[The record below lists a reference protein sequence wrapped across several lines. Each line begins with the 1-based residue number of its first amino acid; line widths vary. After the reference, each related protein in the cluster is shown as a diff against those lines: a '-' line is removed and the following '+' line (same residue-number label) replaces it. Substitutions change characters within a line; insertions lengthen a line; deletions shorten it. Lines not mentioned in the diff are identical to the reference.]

1 MYAKI
6 ALGNVRKSFRD
17 FSVFFLTLAFGVCVF
32 YAFGSI
38 TDQAA
43 VIQMAEDQRRM
54 VQGLSDILAGL
65 SVFVA
70 VILGFLVVYANR
82 FLIRR
87 RKREFG
93 VYLTL
98 GMDIRH
104 VSLIIVIE
112 TLAVGVVA
120 LVAGLALGVALSQVM
135 MYVTAGLFEATIKG
149 FVFAFSPSACVN
161 TVACF
166 AGIFLVTLVFNV
178 STVSRYKLIDL
189 INADK
194 VSEKVRLRSLPL
206 SVALFLVSLVLIGVA
221 YATLLEHG
229 MMEEGPYFALATGL
243 VTVGTLLFFF
253 SISGFLLRALQTS
266 PRAYLKGLN
275 MFVMRQLNSRI
286 NTAWLSIS
294 LVCAMLFIAICGVC
308 TGFSVATG
316 MNEALVVGTRYD
328 MSLVSYP
335 MGMASAL
342 VSADPEE
349 GPAAADGYDAIA
361 RLRSDIPDFD
371 ELFRDAVQVNQYT
384 YDADGNL
391 LVDTTVEELF
401 ANTDFTGNA
410 TMDQML
416 QGSSA
421 TNLVIVPVSQYNALC
436 AMVGEPG
443 LDLGENGCAFW
454 NDMSALNDFWE
465 AAAEQNPEVVVQGRT
480 LTFVED
486 AVVSIPFS
494 DSGASGTVSGAI
506 IVPDELVPEGL
517 GPSMTVVNL
526 MYNGTREE
534 MNERA
539 CEAID
544 TTYAGVMGNETI
556 NGWPVW
562 NPINAQGLLDQSSG
576 TTVVVTYLAI
586 YIGVILLVCCA
597 TVLALQQLSEAADN
611 VGRYRVLAELG
622 TERRMI
628 SRALLAQI
636 GVYFLFP
643 LVVAVA
649 HAAVALSVVNDI
661 VALLTGYQIGT
672 ALVGTVIFVVAL
684 YGGYF
689 LVTYLTSRSMI
700 VRSGGGIV
708 PSSRR

>member
-43 VIQMAEDQRRM
+43 VIQMGEDQRRM
-54 VQGLSDILAGL
+54 VQALTDILSGL
-65 SVFVA
+65 SVFV
-70 VILGFLVVYANR
+70 VFILGFLVVYANR

-93 VYLTL
+93 IYLTL

-104 VSLIIVIE
+104 VSWIVVIE

-120 LVAGLALGVALSQVM
+120 LAVGLLLGIGLSQVM

-149 FVFAFSPSACVN
+149 FVFAFSPGAALS

-178 STVSRYKLIDL
+178 TTVSRYKLIDL

-206 SVALFLVSLVLIGVA
+206 SVVLFLASLVLIGVA
-221 YATLLEHG
+221 YKTLLEHG
-229 MMEEGPYFALATGL
+229 MMEEGPYFAIATGL

-253 SISGFLLRALQTS
+253 SISGFALRALQAS

-294 LVCAMLFIAICGVC
+294 MVCAMLFLAICGVC

-316 MNEALVVGTRYD
+316 MNESLKVGTRYD

-335 MGMASAL
+335 TGMLGERDAQ
-342 VSADPEE
+342 

-361 RLRSDIPDFD
+361 RLRADIPEFD
-371 ELFRDAVQVNQYT
+371 ELFRDAVQVNT
-384 YDADGNL
+384 YDLDANGEP
-391 LVDTTVEELF
+391 LVDVTVEDL
-401 ANTDFTGNA
+401 AAGTDYASNA

-416 QGSSA
+416 RGSSD

-436 AMVGEPG
+436 AMIGEPG
-443 LDLGENGCAFW
+443 LDLGEDGCAFW
-454 NDMSALNDFWE
+454 NDMSSLNEFWG
-465 AAAEQNPEVVVQGRT
+465 AVAEQNPELVVQGRT
-480 LTFVED
+480 LSFVD
-486 AVVSIPFS
+486 SAVVSTPFS
-494 DSGASGTVSGAI
+494 DSGASGTISGAI
-506 IVPDELVPEGL
+506 IVPDDVIPEGL
-517 GPSMTVVNL
+517 GPSTTVVNL
-526 MYNGTREE
+526 MYDGDRAE
-534 MNERA
+534 MNEA
-539 CEAID
+539 ATSAID
-544 TTYAGVMGNETI
+544 EAYGDIMGQGETI
-556 NGWPVW
+556 EAWPVW

-586 YIGVILLVCCA
+586 YIGVVLLMCCA

-622 TERRMI
+622 AERRMI

-649 HAAVALSVVNDI
+649 HAAVALSVVNDS

-700 VRSGGGIV
+700 
-708 PSSRR
+708 SRA

>member
-43 VIQMAEDQRRM
+43 VIDMAEDQRRM
-54 VQGLSDILAGL
+54 VQALSDILTGL
-65 SVFVA
+65 SVFVV

-93 VYLTL
+93 IYLTL

-104 VSLIIVIE
+104 VSWIVVIE
-112 TLAVGVVA
+112 TLVVGVVA
-120 LVAGLALGVALSQVM
+120 LAVGLLLGIGLSQVM

-149 FVFAFSPSACVN
+149 FVFAFSPSACLS
-161 TVACF
+161 TMACF

-178 STVSRYKLIDL
+178 TTVSRYKLIDL

-206 SVALFLVSLVLIGVA
+206 SVVLFLVSLALIGVA
-221 YATLLEHG
+221 YKVLLEHG
-229 MMEEGPYFALATGL
+229 MMEEGPYFAIATGL

-253 SISGFLLRALQTS
+253 SISGFALRALQAS
-266 PRAYLKGLN
+266 PRAYLSGLN

-286 NTAWLSIS
+286 NTAWLSVS
-294 LVCAMLFIAICGVC
+294 LVCAMLFLAICGVC

-316 MNEALVVGTRYD
+316 MNESLKVGTRYD

-335 MGMASAL
+335 TGMLGERDAQ
-342 VSADPEE
+342 

-361 RLRSDIPDFD
+361 RLRADIPEFD
-371 ELFRDAVQVNQYT
+371 ELFRDAVQVNT
-384 YDADGNL
+384 YDLDANGEP
-391 LVDTTVEELF
+391 LVDVTVEDL
-401 ANTDFTGNA
+401 AAGTDYASNA

-421 TNLVIVPVSQYNALC
+421 TNLVLVPVSQYNALC
-436 AMVGEPG
+436 AMIGEPG
-443 LDLGENGCAFW
+443 LDLGEDGCAFW
-454 NDMSALNDFWE
+454 NDMSSLNEFWG
-465 AAAEQNPEVVVQGRT
+465 AVAEQNPEIVVQGRT
-480 LTFVED
+480 LSFAGN
-486 AVVSIPFS
+486 AVVSTPFS
-494 DSGASGTVSGAI
+494 DSGASGTISGAI
-506 IVPDELVPEGL
+506 IVPDDVIPEGL
-517 GPSMTVVNL
+517 GPNTTVVNL
-526 MYNGTREE
+526 MYDGDRAE
-534 MNERA
+534 MNEA
-539 CEAID
+539 ATSAVDEAYGDI
-544 TTYAGVMGNETI
+544 MGQGETI
-556 NGWPVW
+556 EAWPVW

-586 YIGVILLVCCA
+586 YIGVILLVSCA

-622 TERRMI
+622 AERRMI
-628 SRALLAQI
+628 NRALLAQI

-661 VALLTGYQIGT
+661 VALLTGFQIGT
-672 ALVGTVIFVVAL
+672 ALVGTVAFVVAL

-689 LVTYLTSRSMI
+689 LVTYLTSRSLI
-700 VRSGGGIV
+700 VR
-708 PSSRR
+708 

>member
-54 VQGLSDILAGL
+54 VQSLTSILSGL
-65 SVFVA
+65 SVFV
-70 VILGFLVVYANR
+70 VIILGFLVVYANR

-93 VYLTL
+93 IYLTL
-98 GMDIRH
+98 GMDTRH
-104 VSLIIVIE
+104 VAWIIVIE

-120 LVAGLALGVALSQVM
+120 LGVGLLLGVALSQVM

-149 FVFAFSPSACVN
+149 FAFAFSPSAALS

-206 SVALFLVSLVLIGVA
+206 SVALFVVSLVLIGVA
-221 YATLLEHG
+221 YKTLLEHG
-229 MMEEGPYFALATGL
+229 MMEESPYFALATGL

-253 SISGFLLRALQTS
+253 SISGFLLRALQAS
-266 PRAYLKGLN
+266 PRAYLSGLN
-275 MFVMRQLNSRI
+275 MFVMRQLNSRV

-316 MNEALVVGTRYD
+316 MNESLAAGTRYD
-328 MSLVSYP
+328 MSLMSYP
-335 MGMASAL
+335 TGIAHRYQ
-342 VSADPEE
+342 D
-349 GPAAADGYDAIA
+349 GPAAADDFDAIA
-361 RLRSDIPDFD
+361 RLRADIPNFD
-371 ELFRDAVQVNQYT
+371 ELFSSAVQVNQYDRDT
-384 YDADGNL
+384 QNQP
-391 LVDTTVEELF
+391 LVQTTVEELF
-401 ANTDFTGNA
+401 ANADYEGNA
-410 TMDQML
+410 TVETL
-416 QGSSA
+416 VQGNSETSV
-421 TNLVIVPVSQYNALC
+421 TLVPLSEYNALRE
-436 AMVGEPG
+436 MVGEKPVE
-443 LDLGENGCAFW
+443 LADGECLVW
-454 NDMSALNDFWE
+454 NDMASLDEFWE
-465 AAAEQNPEVVVQGRT
+465 QACEKTPEVRACGQTLRFAEDPVVG
-480 LTFVED
+480 V
-486 AVVSIPFS
+486 PFS
-494 DSGASGTVSGAI
+494 DSGASGTVSGA
-506 IVPDELVPEGL
+506 LVVNDDVIPVGI

-526 MYNGTREE
+526 MYNGSREKVDE
-534 MNERA
+534 AARA
-539 CEAID
+539 AID
-544 TTYAGVMGNETI
+544 EAYGDLIGQGSTLDA
-556 NGWPVW
+556 WPVW
-562 NPINAQGLLDQSSG
+562 NLVTAQGLLDQSSG
-576 TTVVVTYLAI
+576 TTVSVTYLAI
-586 YIGVILLVCCA
+586 YIGVVLLVCCA

-611 VGRYRVLAELG
+611 VSRYRVLAELG
-622 TERRMI
+622 AERRLI
-628 SRALLAQI
+628 DRALLAQI

-672 ALVGTVIFVVAL
+672 ALVGTVLFVVVL

-700 VRSGGGIV
+700 SRSGGGH
-708 PSSRR
+708 S

>member
-43 VIQMAEDQRRM
+43 VIDMAEDQRRM
-54 VQGLSDILAGL
+54 VQALSDILTGL
-65 SVFVA
+65 SVFVV

-93 VYLTL
+93 IYLTL

-104 VSLIIVIE
+104 VSWIVVME
-112 TLAVGVVA
+112 TLVVGVVA
-120 LVAGLALGVALSQVM
+120 LAVGLLLGIGLSQVM
-135 MYVTAGLFEATIKG
+135 MYVTAGLFEATIQG
-149 FVFAFSPSACVN
+149 FVFAFSPSACLS
-161 TVACF
+161 TMACF
-166 AGIFLVTLVFNV
+166 AGIFLVTIVFNV
-178 STVSRYKLIDL
+178 TTVSRYKLIDL

-206 SVALFLVSLVLIGVA
+206 SVVLFLVSLVLIGVA
-221 YATLLEHG
+221 YKTLLEHG
-229 MMEEGPYFALATGL
+229 MMEEGPYFAIATGL

-253 SISGFLLRALQTS
+253 SISGFALRALQAS
-266 PRAYLKGLN
+266 PRAYLSGLN

-294 LVCAMLFIAICGVC
+294 LVCAMLFLAICGVC

-316 MNEALVVGTRYD
+316 MNEALVAGTRYD

-335 MGMASAL
+335 TGMLGERDAQ
-342 VSADPEE
+342 

-361 RLRSDIPDFD
+361 RLRADIPEFD
-371 ELFRDAVQVNQYT
+371 ELFRDAVQVNT
-384 YDADGNL
+384 YDLDANGEP
-391 LVDTTVEELF
+391 LVDVTVEDL
-401 ANTDFTGNA
+401 AAGTDYASNA

-421 TNLVIVPVSQYNALC
+421 TNLVLVPVSQYNALC
-436 AMVGEPG
+436 AMIGEPG
-443 LDLGENGCAFW
+443 LDLGEDGCAFW
-454 NDMSALNDFWE
+454 NDMSSLNEFWG
-465 AAAEQNPEVVVQGRT
+465 AVAEQNPEIVVQGRT
-480 LTFVED
+480 LSFAGN
-486 AVVSIPFS
+486 AVVSTPFS
-494 DSGASGTVSGAI
+494 DSGASGTISGAI
-506 IVPDELVPEGL
+506 IVPDDVIPEGL
-517 GPSMTVVNL
+517 GPNTTVVNL
-526 MYNGTREE
+526 MYDGDRAE
-534 MNERA
+534 MNEA
-539 CEAID
+539 ATSAID
-544 TTYAGVMGNETI
+544 EAYGDIMGQGETI
-556 NGWPVW
+556 EAWPVW

-586 YIGVILLVCCA
+586 YIGVILLVSCA

-622 TERRMI
+622 AERRMI
-628 SRALLAQI
+628 NRALLAQI

-661 VALLTGYQIGT
+661 VALLTGFQIGT
-672 ALVGTVIFVVAL
+672 ALVGTVAFVVAL

-689 LVTYLTSRSMI
+689 LVTYLTSRSLI
-700 VRSGGGIV
+700 VR
-708 PSSRR
+708 

>member
-1 MYAKI
+1 MYARI

-17 FSVFFLTLAFGVCVF
+17 FSVFFLTLVFGVCVF

-43 VIQMAEDQRRM
+43 VIQMGEDQRRI
-54 VQGLSDILAGL
+54 VQTLTDILSGL
-65 SVFVA
+65 SVFVV

-104 VSLIIVIE
+104 VSWIIVIE
-112 TLAVGVVA
+112 TLVVGVVA
-120 LVAGLALGVALSQVM
+120 LGVGLLLGLALSQVM
-135 MYVTAGLFEATIKG
+135 MYVTAGLFEATIRG
-149 FVFAFSPSACVN
+149 FVFAFSPAAALS

-178 STVSRYKLIDL
+178 TTVSRYRLIDL

-206 SVALFLVSLVLIGVA
+206 SVVLFLASLVLIGVA
-221 YATLLEHG
+221 YKVLLEHG
-229 MMEEGPYFALATGL
+229 MLEEGPYFAIATGL

-253 SISGFLLRALQTS
+253 SISGFALRALQAS
-266 PRAYLKGLN
+266 PRAYLSGLN

-294 LVCAMLFIAICGVC
+294 LVCAMLFLAICGVC

-316 MNEALVVGTRYD
+316 MNDSLRVGTVYD
-328 MSLVSYP
+328 MSLISYP
-335 MGMASAL
+335 MSMAVQDA
-342 VSADPEE
+342 APYEKD

-361 RLRSDIPDFD
+361 RLRADIPNYD

-384 YDADGNL
+384 YDAAGNPL
-391 LVDTTVEELF
+391 LDTTVEELF

-410 TMDQML
+410 TVQTMML
-416 QGSSA
+416 TQGNTA
-421 TNLVIVPVSQYNALC
+421 QRLTVVPVSAYNAL
-436 AMVGEPG
+436 AQMAGEKTVA
-443 LDLGENGCAFW
+443 LADGECLLW
-454 NDMSALNDFWE
+454 NDLSSLDELWDAVTV
-465 AAAEQNPEVVVQGRT
+465 QNPEVEVGGQT
-480 LTFVED
+480 LRFAAEPLVHLL
-486 AVVSIPFS
+486 FS
-494 DSGASGTVSGAI
+494 DTSAGGTVSGALV
-506 IVPDELVPEGL
+506 VPDDMVPAGS
-517 GPSMTVVNL
+517 GPSVTAVNL
-526 MYNGTREE
+526 MYAG
-534 MNERA
+534 ERTEVEPDA
-539 CEAID
+539 VAAID
-544 TTYAGVMGNETI
+544 EAYGDVMGQGSTLDA
-556 NGWPVW
+556 WPVW
-562 NPINAQGLLDQSSG
+562 NSTTAQGLLDQSGG
-576 TTVVVTYLAI
+576 TTVVVMYLAI
-586 YIGVILLVCCA
+586 YIGVVLLVCCA

-611 VGRYRVLAELG
+611 VGRYRVLSELG
-622 TERRMI
+622 AEKRTI
-628 SRALLAQI
+628 DRALLAQI

-661 VALLTGYQIGT
+661 VALLTGFQIGT
-672 ALVGTVIFVVAL
+672 ALAGTVAFVVAL

-689 LVTYLTSRSMI
+689 LVTYLTSRTMLA
-700 VRSGGGIV
+700 RG
-708 PSSRR
+708 

>member
-43 VIQMAEDQRRM
+43 VIDMAEDQRRM
-54 VQGLSDILAGL
+54 VQALSDILTGL
-65 SVFVA
+65 SVFVV

-93 VYLTL
+93 IYLTL
-98 GMDIRH
+98 GMDTRH
-104 VSLIIVIE
+104 VSWIVVME
-112 TLAVGVVA
+112 TLVVGVVA
-120 LVAGLALGVALSQVM
+120 LAVGLLLGIGLSQVM
-135 MYVTAGLFEATIKG
+135 MYVTAGLFEATIQG
-149 FVFAFSPSACVN
+149 FVFAFSPSACLS
-161 TVACF
+161 TMACF
-166 AGIFLVTLVFNV
+166 AGIFLVTIVFNV
-178 STVSRYKLIDL
+178 TTVSRYKLIDL

-206 SVALFLVSLVLIGVA
+206 SVVLFLVSLVLIGVA
-221 YATLLEHG
+221 YKTLLEHG
-229 MMEEGPYFALATGL
+229 MMEEGPYFAIATGL
-243 VTVGTLLFFF
+243 VTAGTLLFFF
-253 SISGFLLRALQTS
+253 SISGFALRALQAS
-266 PRAYLKGLN
+266 PRAYLSGLN

-286 NTAWLSIS
+286 NTAWLSVS
-294 LVCAMLFIAICGVC
+294 LVCAMLFLAICGVC

-316 MNEALVVGTRYD
+316 MNEALVAGTRYD

-335 MGMASAL
+335 TGMLGERDAQ
-342 VSADPEE
+342 

-361 RLRSDIPDFD
+361 RLRADIPEFD
-371 ELFRDAVQVNQYT
+371 ELFRDAVQVNT
-384 YDADGNL
+384 YDLDANGEP
-391 LVDTTVEELF
+391 LVDVTVEDL
-401 ANTDFTGNA
+401 AAGTDYASNA

-416 QGSSA
+416 QGSSV
-421 TNLVIVPVSQYNALC
+421 TNLVLVPVSQYNALC

-443 LDLGENGCAFW
+443 LDLGEDGCAFW
-454 NDMSALNDFWE
+454 NDMSSLNEFWG
-465 AAAEQNPEVVVQGRT
+465 AVAEQNPEIVVQGRT
-480 LTFVED
+480 LSFAGN
-486 AVVSIPFS
+486 AVVSTPFS
-494 DSGASGTVSGAI
+494 DSGASGTISGAI
-506 IVPDELVPEGL
+506 IVPDDVIPEGL
-517 GPSMTVVNL
+517 GPNTTVVNL
-526 MYNGTREE
+526 MYDGDRAE
-534 MNERA
+534 MNEA
-539 CEAID
+539 ATSAID
-544 TTYAGVMGNETI
+544 EAYGDIMGQGETI
-556 NGWPVW
+556 EAWPVW

-586 YIGVILLVCCA
+586 YIGVILLVSCA

-622 TERRMI
+622 AERRMI
-628 SRALLAQI
+628 NRALLAQI

-661 VALLTGYQIGT
+661 VALLTGFQIGT
-672 ALVGTVIFVVAL
+672 ALVGTVAFVVAL

-689 LVTYLTSRSMI
+689 LVTYLTSRSLI
-700 VRSGGGIV
+700 VR
-708 PSSRR
+708 

>member
-43 VIQMAEDQRRM
+43 VIDMAEDQRRM
-54 VQGLSDILAGL
+54 VQALSDILTGL
-65 SVFVA
+65 SVFVV

-93 VYLTL
+93 IYLTL

-104 VSLIIVIE
+104 VSLIVVME
-112 TLAVGVVA
+112 TLVVGVVA
-120 LVAGLALGVALSQVM
+120 LAVGLLLGIGLSQVM
-135 MYVTAGLFEATIKG
+135 MYVTAGLFEATIQG
-149 FVFAFSPSACVN
+149 FVFAFSPSACLS
-161 TVACF
+161 TMACF

-178 STVSRYKLIDL
+178 TTVSRYKLIDL

-206 SVALFLVSLVLIGVA
+206 SVVLFLVSLALIGVA
-221 YATLLEHG
+221 YKVLLEHG
-229 MMEEGPYFALATGL
+229 MMEEGPYFAIATGL

-253 SISGFLLRALQTS
+253 SISGFALRALQAS
-266 PRAYLKGLN
+266 PRAYLSGLN

-286 NTAWLSIS
+286 NTAWLSVS
-294 LVCAMLFIAICGVC
+294 LVCAMLFLAICGVC

-316 MNEALVVGTRYD
+316 MNEALVAGTRYD

-335 MGMASAL
+335 TGMLGERDAQ
-342 VSADPEE
+342 

-361 RLRSDIPDFD
+361 RLRADIPEFD
-371 ELFRDAVQVNQYT
+371 ELFRDAVQVNT
-384 YDADGNL
+384 YDLDANGEP
-391 LVDTTVEELF
+391 LVDVTVEDL
-401 ANTDFTGNA
+401 AAGTDYASNA

-421 TNLVIVPVSQYNALC
+421 TNLVLVPVSQYNALC

-443 LDLGENGCAFW
+443 LDLGEDGCAFW
-454 NDMSALNDFWE
+454 NDMSSLNEFWG
-465 AAAEQNPEVVVQGRT
+465 AVAEQNPEIVVQGRT
-480 LTFVED
+480 LSFAGN
-486 AVVSIPFS
+486 AVVSTPFS
-494 DSGASGTVSGAI
+494 DSGASGTISGAI
-506 IVPDELVPEGL
+506 IVPDDVIPEGL
-517 GPSMTVVNL
+517 GPSTTVVNL
-526 MYNGTREE
+526 MYDGDRAE
-534 MNERA
+534 MNEA
-539 CEAID
+539 AMSAID
-544 TTYAGVMGNETI
+544 EAYGDVMGQGETI
-556 NGWPVW
+556 EAWPVW

-586 YIGVILLVCCA
+586 YIGVILLVSCA

-611 VGRYRVLAELG
+611 VGRYCVLAELG
-622 TERRMI
+622 AERRMI
-628 SRALLAQI
+628 NRALLAQI

-661 VALLTGYQIGT
+661 VALLTGFQIGT
-672 ALVGTVIFVVAL
+672 ALVGTVAFVVAL

-689 LVTYLTSRSMI
+689 LVTYLTSRSLI
-700 VRSGGGIV
+700 VR
-708 PSSRR
+708 

>member
-43 VIQMAEDQRRM
+43 VIDMAEDQRRM
-54 VQGLSDILAGL
+54 VQALSDILTGL
-65 SVFVA
+65 SVFVV

-82 FLIRR
+82 FLIQR

-93 VYLTL
+93 IYLTL
-98 GMDIRH
+98 GMDTRH
-104 VSLIIVIE
+104 VSWIVVME
-112 TLAVGVVA
+112 TLVVGVVA
-120 LVAGLALGVALSQVM
+120 LAVGLLLGIGLSQVM
-135 MYVTAGLFEATIKG
+135 MYVTAGLFEATIQG
-149 FVFAFSPSACVN
+149 FVFAFSPSACLS
-161 TVACF
+161 TMACF
-166 AGIFLVTLVFNV
+166 AGIFLVTIVFNV
-178 STVSRYKLIDL
+178 TTVSRYKLIDL

-206 SVALFLVSLVLIGVA
+206 SVVLFIVSLVLIGVA
-221 YATLLEHG
+221 YKTLLEHG
-229 MMEEGPYFALATGL
+229 MMEEGPYFAIATGL
-243 VTVGTLLFFF
+243 VTAGTLLFFF
-253 SISGFLLRALQTS
+253 SISGFALRALQAS
-266 PRAYLKGLN
+266 PRAYLSGLN

-294 LVCAMLFIAICGVC
+294 LVCAMLFLAICGVC

-316 MNEALVVGTRYD
+316 MNEALVAGTRYD

-335 MGMASAL
+335 TGMLGERDAQ
-342 VSADPEE
+342 

-361 RLRSDIPDFD
+361 RLRADIPEFD
-371 ELFRDAVQVNQYT
+371 ELFRDAVQVNT
-384 YDADGNL
+384 YDLDANGEP
-391 LVDTTVEELF
+391 LVDVTVEDL
-401 ANTDFTGNA
+401 AAGTDYASNA

-421 TNLVIVPVSQYNALC
+421 TNLVLVPVSQYNALC

-443 LDLGENGCAFW
+443 LDLGEDGCAFW
-454 NDMSALNDFWE
+454 NDMSSLNEFWG
-465 AAAEQNPEVVVQGRT
+465 AVAEQNPEIVVQGRT
-480 LTFVED
+480 LSFAGN
-486 AVVSIPFS
+486 AVVSTPFS
-494 DSGASGTVSGAI
+494 DSGASGTISGAI
-506 IVPDELVPEGL
+506 IVPDDVIPKGL
-517 GPSMTVVNL
+517 GPNTTVVNL
-526 MYNGTREE
+526 MYDGDRAE
-534 MNERA
+534 MNEA
-539 CEAID
+539 ATSAID
-544 TTYAGVMGNETI
+544 EAYGDVMGQGETI
-556 NGWPVW
+556 EAWPVW

-586 YIGVILLVCCA
+586 YIGVILLVSCA

-622 TERRMI
+622 AERRMI
-628 SRALLAQI
+628 NRALLAQI

-661 VALLTGYQIGT
+661 VALLTGFQIGT
-672 ALVGTVIFVVAL
+672 ALVGTVAFVVAL

-689 LVTYLTSRSMI
+689 LVTYLTSRSLI
-700 VRSGGGIV
+700 VR
-708 PSSRR
+708 

>member
-43 VIQMAEDQRRM
+43 VIDMAEDQRRM
-54 VQGLSDILAGL
+54 VQALSDILTGL
-65 SVFVA
+65 SVFVV

-93 VYLTL
+93 IYLTL
-98 GMDIRH
+98 GMDTRH
-104 VSLIIVIE
+104 VSWIVVME
-112 TLAVGVVA
+112 TLVVGVVA
-120 LVAGLALGVALSQVM
+120 LAVGLLLGIGLSQVM
-135 MYVTAGLFEATIKG
+135 MYVTAGLFEATIQG
-149 FVFAFSPSACVN
+149 FVFAFSPSACLS
-161 TVACF
+161 TMACF
-166 AGIFLVTLVFNV
+166 AGIFLVTIVFNV
-178 STVSRYKLIDL
+178 TTVSRYKLIDL

-206 SVALFLVSLVLIGVA
+206 SVVLFIVSLVLIGVA
-221 YATLLEHG
+221 YKTLLEHG
-229 MMEEGPYFALATGL
+229 MMEEGPFFAIATGL
-243 VTVGTLLFFF
+243 VTAGTLLFFF
-253 SISGFLLRALQTS
+253 SISGFALRALQAS
-266 PRAYLKGLN
+266 PRAYLSGLN

-286 NTAWLSIS
+286 NTAWLSVS
-294 LVCAMLFIAICGVC
+294 LVCAMLFLAICGVC

-316 MNEALVVGTRYD
+316 MNEALVAGTRYD

-335 MGMASAL
+335 TGMLGERDAQ
-342 VSADPEE
+342 

-361 RLRSDIPDFD
+361 RLRADIPEFD
-371 ELFRDAVQVNQYT
+371 ELFRDAVQVNT
-384 YDADGNL
+384 YDLDANGEP
-391 LVDTTVEELF
+391 LVDVTVEDL
-401 ANTDFTGNA
+401 AAGTDYASNA

-421 TNLVIVPVSQYNALC
+421 TNLVLVPVSQYNALC

-443 LDLGENGCAFW
+443 LDLGEDGCAFW
-454 NDMSALNDFWE
+454 NDMSSLNEFWG
-465 AAAEQNPEVVVQGRT
+465 AVAEQNPELVVQGRT
-480 LTFVED
+480 LSFAGN
-486 AVVSIPFS
+486 AVVSTPFS
-494 DSGASGTVSGAI
+494 DSGASGTISGAI
-506 IVPDELVPEGL
+506 IVPDDVIPEGL
-517 GPSMTVVNL
+517 GPSTTVVNL
-526 MYNGTREE
+526 MYNGDRAE
-534 MNERA
+534 MNEA
-539 CEAID
+539 ATSAID
-544 TTYAGVMGNETI
+544 EAYGDIMGQGETI
-556 NGWPVW
+556 EAWPVW

-586 YIGVILLVCCA
+586 YIGVILLVSCA

-622 TERRMI
+622 AERRMI
-628 SRALLAQI
+628 NRALLAQI

-661 VALLTGYQIGT
+661 VALLTGFQIGT
-672 ALVGTVIFVVAL
+672 ALVGTVAFVVAL

-689 LVTYLTSRSMI
+689 LVTYLTSRSLI
-700 VRSGGGIV
+700 VR
-708 PSSRR
+708 

>member
-17 FSVFFLTLAFGVCVF
+17 FSVFFLTLVFGVCVF

-43 VIQMAEDQRRM
+43 VIDMAEDQRRM
-54 VQGLSDILAGL
+54 VQSLSSILTGL
-65 SVFVA
+65 SVFV
-70 VILGFLVVYANR
+70 VIILGFLVVYANR

-93 VYLTL
+93 IYLTL

-104 VSLIIVIE
+104 VSQIVVVE
-112 TLAVGVVA
+112 TLVVGVVA
-120 LVAGLALGVALSQVM
+120 LAAGLVLGVALSQVM
-135 MYVTAGLFEATIKG
+135 MYLTAHLFEATING
-149 FVFAFSPSACVN
+149 FAFAFSPSACLS

-178 STVSRYKLIDL
+178 GTVSRYKLIDL
-189 INADK
+189 INAART
-194 VSEKVRLRSLPL
+194 SETVRLRSLPL
-206 SVALFLVSLVLIGVA
+206 SVALFVVSLVLIGVA

-253 SISGFLLRALQTS
+253 SISGFLLRALQAS
-266 PRAYLKGLN
+266 PRVYLKGLN
-275 MFVMRQLNSRI
+275 MFVLRQLNSRI

-316 MNEALVVGTRYD
+316 MNESLAAGTRYD

-335 MGMASAL
+335 TGLSG
-342 VSADPEE
+342 SYQAD
-349 GPAAADGYDAIA
+349 GPAAADDYDAIA
-361 RLRSDIPDFD
+361 RMRADIPAFD
-371 ELFRDAVQVNQYT
+371 ELFRDAVQVNQYQ
-384 YDADGNL
+384 ADGSNRP
-391 LVDTTVEELF
+391 LVEPALEELF
-401 ANTDFTGNA
+401 ANTDYSGNA
-410 TMDQML
+410 TEKTLLEGQNEQRL
-416 QGSSA
+416 
-421 TNLVIVPVSQYNALC
+421 TLVPVSEYNAL
-436 AMVGEPG
+436 AEMVGEKPVE
-443 LDLGENGCAFW
+443 LGDGECLLW
-454 NDMSALNDFWE
+454 NDMTSINGLWE
-465 AAAEQNPEVVVQGRT
+465 AICAQNPEVTACGRT
-480 LTFVED
+480 LHFAED
-486 AVVSIPFS
+486 PLVSLPFS
-494 DSGASGTVSGAI
+494 DTGAVGTVSGAL
-506 IVPDELVPEGL
+506 IVADDVVPEGI
-517 GPSMTVVNL
+517 GPSMTSVNL
-526 MYNGTREE
+526 MYNGSREE
-534 MNERA
+534 VDPAARA
-539 CEAID
+539 AID
-544 TTYAGVMGNETI
+544 EAYGAIMGQGSTLDA
-556 NGWPVW
+556 WPVW
-562 NPINAQGLLDQSSG
+562 NFTTAQGLLDQSSG

-611 VGRYRVLAELG
+611 VSRYRVLAELG
-622 TERRMI
+622 AEKSLTR
-628 SRALLAQI
+628 RALLAQV

-672 ALVGTVIFVVAL
+672 ALVGTVCFVVVL

-689 LVTYLTSRSMI
+689 LVTYLTSR
-700 VRSGGGIV
+700 GILA
-708 PSSRR
+708 RA

>member
-54 VQGLSDILAGL
+54 VQGLTDILSGL
-65 SVFVA
+65 SVFV
-70 VILGFLVVYANR
+70 VFILGFLVVYANR

-93 VYLTL
+93 IYLTL

-104 VSLIIVIE
+104 VSWIVVIE
-112 TLAVGVVA
+112 TLVVGVVA
-120 LVAGLALGVALSQVM
+120 LVVGLLLGIGLSQVM
-135 MYVTAGLFEATIKG
+135 MYVTAGLFEATIQG
-149 FVFAFSPSACVN
+149 FVFAFSPSACLS

-166 AGIFLVTLVFNV
+166 AGIFLVTMVFNV
-178 STVSRYKLIDL
+178 STVSRYRLIDL

-206 SVALFLVSLVLIGVA
+206 SVVLFLVSLALIGVA
-221 YATLLEHG
+221 YKTLLEHG

-243 VTVGTLLFFF
+243 VTAGTLLFFF
-253 SISGFLLRALQTS
+253 SIFGFLLRALQAS
-266 PRAYLKGLN
+266 PRAYLSGLN

-294 LVCAMLFIAICGVC
+294 LVCAMLFLAICGVC

-316 MNEALVVGTRYD
+316 MNESLLAGTRYD

-335 MGMASAL
+335 TGLSG
-342 VSADPEE
+342 SYQAD

-361 RLRSDIPDFD
+361 RMRADIPNFD
-371 ELFRDAVQVNQYT
+371 ELFSEAVQVNQYQR
-384 YDADGNL
+384 DAQNQP
-391 LVDTTVEELF
+391 LVTPTLSELVTT
-401 ANTDFTGNA
+401 TDFESNA
-410 TMDQML
+410 TVQTMVQGQTDQAL
-416 QGSSA
+416 
-421 TNLVIVPVSQYNALC
+421 TLVPVSEYNAL
-436 AMVGEPG
+436 AEMAGEKTVE
-443 LDLGENGCAFW
+443 LAEDECLLW
-454 NDMSALNDFWE
+454 NDMTSLNDFW
-465 AAAEQNPEVVVQGRT
+465 AAVCVQNPEVTACGRT
-480 LTFVED
+480 LRFVED
-486 AVVSIPFS
+486 PVVSLLYS
-494 DSGASGTVSGAI
+494 DTAASGTISGALV
-506 IVPDELVPEGL
+506 VPDDVIPEGI

-526 MYNGTREE
+526 MYAG
-534 MNERA
+534 ERA
-539 CEAID
+539 EVEPAASAAID
-544 TTYAGVMGNETI
+544 EAYGDVVGQGETVEA
-556 NGWPVW
+556 WPVW
-562 NPINAQGLLDQSSG
+562 NPVTAQGLLDQSSG

-586 YIGVILLVCCA
+586 YIGVILLVSCA

-611 VGRYRVLAELG
+611 VGRYRVLSELG
-622 TERRMI
+622 AERRMI
-628 SRALLAQI
+628 NRALLAQI

-672 ALVGTVIFVVAL
+672 ALVGTVCFVVAL

-689 LVTYLTSRSMI
+689 LVTYLTSRSLI
-700 VRSGGGIV
+700 VR
-708 PSSRR
+708 

>member
-43 VIQMAEDQRRM
+43 VIDMAEDQRRM
-54 VQGLSDILAGL
+54 VQALSDILTGL
-65 SVFVA
+65 SVFVV

-93 VYLTL
+93 IYLTL
-98 GMDIRH
+98 GMDTRH
-104 VSLIIVIE
+104 VSWIVVME
-112 TLAVGVVA
+112 TLVVGVVA
-120 LVAGLALGVALSQVM
+120 LAVGLLLGIGLSQVM
-135 MYVTAGLFEATIKG
+135 MYVTAGLFEATIQG
-149 FVFAFSPSACVN
+149 FVFAFSPSACLS
-161 TVACF
+161 TMACF
-166 AGIFLVTLVFNV
+166 AGIFLVTIVFTV
-178 STVSRYKLIDL
+178 TTVSRYKLIDL

-206 SVALFLVSLVLIGVA
+206 SVVLFLVSLVLIGVA
-221 YATLLEHG
+221 YKTLLEHG
-229 MMEEGPYFALATGL
+229 MMEEGPYFAIATGL
-243 VTVGTLLFFF
+243 VTAGTLLFFF
-253 SISGFLLRALQTS
+253 SISGFALRALQAS
-266 PRAYLKGLN
+266 PRAYLSGLN

-294 LVCAMLFIAICGVC
+294 LVCAMLFLAICGVC

-316 MNEALVVGTRYD
+316 MNEALVAGTRYD

-335 MGMASAL
+335 TGMLGERDAQ
-342 VSADPEE
+342 

-361 RLRSDIPDFD
+361 RLRADIPEFD
-371 ELFRDAVQVNQYT
+371 ELFRDAVQVNT
-384 YDADGNL
+384 YDLDANGEP
-391 LVDTTVEELF
+391 LVDVTVEDL
-401 ANTDFTGNA
+401 AAGTDYASNA

-421 TNLVIVPVSQYNALC
+421 TNLVLVPVSQYNALC
-436 AMVGEPG
+436 AMIGEPG
-443 LDLGENGCAFW
+443 LDLGEDGCAFW
-454 NDMSALNDFWE
+454 NDMSSLNEFWG
-465 AAAEQNPEVVVQGRT
+465 AVAEQNPEIVVQGRT
-480 LTFVED
+480 LSFAGN
-486 AVVSIPFS
+486 AVVSTPFS
-494 DSGASGTVSGAI
+494 DSGASGTISGAI
-506 IVPDELVPEGL
+506 IVPDDVIPEGL
-517 GPSMTVVNL
+517 GPNTTVVNL
-526 MYNGTREE
+526 MYDGDRAE
-534 MNERA
+534 MNEA
-539 CEAID
+539 ATSAID
-544 TTYAGVMGNETI
+544 EAYGDIMGQGETI
-556 NGWPVW
+556 EAWPVW

-586 YIGVILLVCCA
+586 YIGVILLVSCA

-622 TERRMI
+622 AERRMI
-628 SRALLAQI
+628 NRALLAQI

-661 VALLTGYQIGT
+661 VALLTGFQIGT
-672 ALVGTVIFVVAL
+672 ALVGTVAFVVAL

-689 LVTYLTSRSMI
+689 LVTYLTSRSLI
-700 VRSGGGIV
+700 VR
-708 PSSRR
+708 

>member
-43 VIQMAEDQRRM
+43 VIDMAEDQRRM
-54 VQGLSDILAGL
+54 VQALSDILTGL
-65 SVFVA
+65 SVFVV

-93 VYLTL
+93 IYLTL
-98 GMDIRH
+98 GMDTRH
-104 VSLIIVIE
+104 VSWIVVME
-112 TLAVGVVA
+112 TLVVGVVA
-120 LVAGLALGVALSQVM
+120 LAVGLLLGIGLSQVM
-135 MYVTAGLFEATIKG
+135 MYVTAGLFEATIQG
-149 FVFAFSPSACVN
+149 FVFAFSPSACLS
-161 TVACF
+161 TMACF
-166 AGIFLVTLVFNV
+166 AGIFLVTIVFNV
-178 STVSRYKLIDL
+178 TTVSRYKLIDL

-206 SVALFLVSLVLIGVA
+206 SVVLFIVSLVLIGVA
-221 YATLLEHG
+221 YKTLLEHG
-229 MMEEGPYFALATGL
+229 MMEEGPYFAIATGL
-243 VTVGTLLFFF
+243 VTAGTLLFFF
-253 SISGFLLRALQTS
+253 SISGFALRALQAS
-266 PRAYLKGLN
+266 PRAYLSGLN

-294 LVCAMLFIAICGVC
+294 LVCAMLFLAICGVC

-316 MNEALVVGTRYD
+316 MNEALVAGTRYD

-335 MGMASAL
+335 TGMLGERDAQ
-342 VSADPEE
+342 

-361 RLRSDIPDFD
+361 RLRADIPEFD
-371 ELFRDAVQVNQYT
+371 ELFRDAVQVNT
-384 YDADGNL
+384 YDLDANGEP
-391 LVDTTVEELF
+391 LVDVTVEDL
-401 ANTDFTGNA
+401 AAGTDYASNA

-421 TNLVIVPVSQYNALC
+421 TNLVLVPVSQYNALC

-443 LDLGENGCAFW
+443 LDLGEDGCAFW
-454 NDMSALNDFWE
+454 NDMSSLNEFWG
-465 AAAEQNPEVVVQGRT
+465 AVAEQNPEIVVQGRT
-480 LTFVED
+480 LSFAGN
-486 AVVSIPFS
+486 AVVSTPFS
-494 DSGASGTVSGAI
+494 DSGASGTISGAI
-506 IVPDELVPEGL
+506 IVPDDVIPEGL
-517 GPSMTVVNL
+517 GPNTTVVNL
-526 MYNGTREE
+526 MYDGDRAE
-534 MNERA
+534 MNEA
-539 CEAID
+539 ATSAID
-544 TTYAGVMGNETI
+544 EAYGDIMGQGETI
-556 NGWPVW
+556 EAWPVW

-586 YIGVILLVCCA
+586 YIGVILLVSCA

-622 TERRMI
+622 AERRMI
-628 SRALLAQI
+628 NRALLAQI

-661 VALLTGYQIGT
+661 VALLTGFQIGT
-672 ALVGTVIFVVAL
+672 ALVGTVAFVVAL

-689 LVTYLTSRSMI
+689 LVTYLTSRSLI
-700 VRSGGGIV
+700 VR
-708 PSSRR
+708 

>member
-38 TDQAA
+38 NDQAA
-43 VIQMAEDQRRM
+43 VLQMAEDERRIM
-54 VQGLSDILAGL
+54 GTLTGMISGL
-65 SVFVA
+65 SVFVV

-93 VYLTL
+93 IYLTL

-120 LVAGLALGVALSQVM
+120 LAAGLVLGVALSQVM
-135 MYVTAGLFEATIKG
+135 MYVTAHLFEATITG
-149 FVFAFSPSACVN
+149 FVFAFSPTACAS

-178 STVSRYKLIDL
+178 TTVSRYKLIDL
-189 INADK
+189 INADR

-206 SVALFLVSLVLIGVA
+206 SVVLFAVSLALIGVA
-221 YATLLEHG
+221 YKTLLEHG

-253 SISGFLLRALQTS
+253 SISGFLLRALQAS
-266 PRAYLKGLN
+266 PRAYLSGLN

-294 LVCAMLFIAICGVC
+294 LVCAMLFLAICGVC

-316 MNEALVVGTRYD
+316 MNEALVAGTRYD

-335 MGMASAL
+335 TGML
-342 VSADPEE
+342 GDHLTD

-361 RLRSDIPDFD
+361 RLRADIPDFD
-371 ELFRDAVQVNQYT
+371 EIFRDAVQVNT
-384 YDADGNL
+384 YDLDASGQPL
-391 LVDTTVEELF
+391 SGYTVEWF
-401 ANTDFTGNA
+401 AEHTNFSG
-410 TMDQML
+410 
-416 QGSSA
+416 SA
-421 TNLVIVPVSQYNALC
+421 TINQMMSGNSASTVTLVRVSDYNALC
-436 AMVGEPG
+436 ALVGEKG
-443 LDLGENGCAFW
+443 LDLGPDECVWW
-454 NDMSALNDFWE
+454 NDMPSLDDFWR
-465 AAAEQNPEVVVQGRT
+465 AAAEQNGELTVQGRT
-480 LTFVED
+480 LRFADDPLVGLP
-486 AVVSIPFS
+486 IS
-494 DSGASGTVSGAI
+494 DTGASGTVSGAL
-506 IVPDELVPEGL
+506 IVPDDVVPADAA
-517 GPSMTVVNL
+517 PSMTVVNL
-526 MYNGTREE
+526 MYNGDRAA

-539 CEAID
+539 CDVID
-544 TTYAGVMGNETI
+544 ETYEGVMGGSTAE
-556 NGWPVW
+556 GWPVW
-562 NPINAQGLLDQSSG
+562 NPINAQGLLDESAG
-576 TTVVVTYLAI
+576 TTVSVTYLAI
-586 YIGVILLVCCA
+586 YIGVILLVSCA

-611 VGRYRVLAELG
+611 VSRYRVLAELG
-622 TERRMI
+622 AERSMI
-628 SRALLAQI
+628 DRALFAQV

-661 VALLTGYQIGT
+661 VSLLTGFQIGT
-672 ALVGTVIFVVAL
+672 ALVGTVCFVVVL

-700 VRSGGGIV
+700 VRSGGGRV
-708 PSSRR
+708 PSR

>member
-43 VIQMAEDQRRM
+43 VLNMAEDQRRV
-54 VQGLSDILAGL
+54 VQALTDILSGL
-65 SVFVA
+65 SVFV
-70 VILGFLVVYANR
+70 VIILGFLVVYANR

-104 VSLIIVIE
+104 VSWIIVIE

-120 LVAGLALGVALSQVM
+120 LGVGLLLGVALSQVM
-135 MYVTAGLFEATIKG
+135 MYVTAGLFEATISG
-149 FVFAFSPSACVN
+149 FVFAFSPSAALS
-161 TVACF
+161 TVGCF

-194 VSEKVRLRSLPL
+194 VSEKVRLRSLPM
-206 SVALFLVSLVLIGVA
+206 SVALFVVSVALIGVA
-221 YATLLEHG
+221 YQTLFEHG

-253 SISGFLLRALQTS
+253 SISGFLLRALQAS
-266 PRAYLKGLN
+266 PRAYLSGLN

-316 MNEALVVGTRYD
+316 MNESLAAGTRYD

-335 MGMASAL
+335 TGMLGEQRS
-342 VSADPEE
+342 D
-349 GPAAADGYDAIA
+349 GPAAADDYDAIA
-361 RLRSDIPDFD
+361 RLRADIPEFD
-371 ELFRDAVQVNQYT
+371 ELFSAAVQVNQYQL
-384 YDADGNL
+384 DASGRPL
-391 LVDTTVEELF
+391 VEPTLSELVDTT
-401 ANTDFTGNA
+401 DFTSNA
-410 TMDQML
+410 TVQTLVQGQTDQSL
-416 QGSSA
+416 
-421 TNLVIVPVSQYNALC
+421 TLVPVSEYNALAEMAGEKTLELGPDEC
-436 AMVGEPG
+436 A
-443 LDLGENGCAFW
+443 LW
-454 NDMSALNDFWE
+454 NDMTSINDFW
-465 AAAEQNPEVVVQGRT
+465 AAITEQHPEVTACGRT
-480 LTFVED
+480 LHFVD
-486 AVVSIPFS
+486 DPVVSLLYS
-494 DSGASGTVSGAI
+494 DTAASGTVSGALV
-506 IVPDELVPEGL
+506 VPDDVVPEGL
-517 GPSMTVVNL
+517 GPSMTVVDL
-526 MYNGTREE
+526 MYNGGREQTE
-534 MNERA
+534 DA
-539 CEAID
+539 ASAAINKAYGD
-544 TTYAGVMGNETI
+544 LIGQGSTLDA
-556 NGWPVW
+556 WPVW
-562 NPINAQGLLDQSSG
+562 NLVTAQGLLDQSSG
-576 TTVVVTYLAI
+576 TTVSVTYLAI
-586 YIGVILLVCCA
+586 YIGVTLLVCCA

-622 TERRMI
+622 AERRMI
-628 SRALLAQI
+628 DRALLAQI

-672 ALVGTVIFVVAL
+672 ALVGTVCFVVVL

-700 VRSGGGIV
+700 SRSGGA
-708 PSSRR
+708 PRS

>member
-43 VIQMAEDQRRM
+43 VIDMAEDQRRM
-54 VQGLSDILAGL
+54 VQALSDILTGL
-65 SVFVA
+65 SVFVV

-93 VYLTL
+93 IYLTL
-98 GMDIRH
+98 GMDTRH
-104 VSLIIVIE
+104 VSWIVVME
-112 TLAVGVVA
+112 TLVVGVLALAVG
-120 LVAGLALGVALSQVM
+120 LLLGIGLSQVM
-135 MYVTAGLFEATIKG
+135 MYVTAGLFEATIQG
-149 FVFAFSPSACVN
+149 FVFAFSPSACLS
-161 TVACF
+161 TMACF
-166 AGIFLVTLVFNV
+166 AGIFLVTIVFNV
-178 STVSRYKLIDL
+178 TTVSRYKLIDL

-206 SVALFLVSLVLIGVA
+206 SVVLFLVSLVLIGVA
-221 YATLLEHG
+221 YKTLLEHG
-229 MMEEGPYFALATGL
+229 MMEEGPYFAIATGL
-243 VTVGTLLFFF
+243 VTAGTLLFFF
-253 SISGFLLRALQTS
+253 SISGFALRALQAS
-266 PRAYLKGLN
+266 PRAYLSGLN

-294 LVCAMLFIAICGVC
+294 LVCAMLFLAICGVC

-316 MNEALVVGTRYD
+316 MNEALVAGTRYD

-335 MGMASAL
+335 TGMLGERDAQ
-342 VSADPEE
+342 
-349 GPAAADGYDAIA
+349 GPAAADNYDAIA
-361 RLRSDIPDFD
+361 RLRADIPEFD
-371 ELFRDAVQVNQYT
+371 ELFRDAVQVNT
-384 YDADGNL
+384 YDLDANGEP
-391 LVDTTVEELF
+391 LVDVTVEDL
-401 ANTDFTGNA
+401 AAGTDYASNA

-416 QGSSA
+416 LGSSA
-421 TNLVIVPVSQYNALC
+421 TKLVLVPVSQYNALC
-436 AMVGEPG
+436 AMIGEPG
-443 LDLGENGCAFW
+443 LDLGEDGCAFW
-454 NDMSALNDFWE
+454 NDMSSLNEFWG
-465 AAAEQNPEVVVQGRT
+465 AVAEQNPELVVQGRT
-480 LTFVED
+480 LSFVES
-486 AVVSIPFS
+486 AVVSTPFS
-494 DSGASGTVSGAI
+494 DSGASGTISGAI
-506 IVPDELVPEGL
+506 IVPDDVIPEGL
-517 GPSMTVVNL
+517 GPSTTVVNL
-526 MYNGTREE
+526 MYDGDRAE
-534 MNERA
+534 MNEA
-539 CEAID
+539 ATSAID
-544 TTYAGVMGNETI
+544 EAYGDIMGQGETI
-556 NGWPVW
+556 EAWPVW

-586 YIGVILLVCCA
+586 YIGVILLVSCA

-622 TERRMI
+622 AERRMI
-628 SRALLAQI
+628 NRALLAQV

-661 VALLTGYQIGT
+661 VALLTGFQIGT
-672 ALVGTVIFVVAL
+672 ALVGTVAFVVAL

-689 LVTYLTSRSMI
+689 LVTYLTSRSLI
-700 VRSGGGIV
+700 VR
-708 PSSRR
+708 

>member
-38 TDQAA
+38 TDQTA
-43 VIQMAEDQRRM
+43 VLQMADDQRRM
-54 VQGLSDILAGL
+54 VEALVDILGGV
-65 SVFVA
+65 SVFIV

-93 VYLTL
+93 IYLTL
-98 GMDIRH
+98 GMDVRH
-104 VSLIIVIE
+104 VSLIVVIE
-112 TLAVGVVA
+112 TLAVGAVA
-120 LVAGLALGVALSQVM
+120 LVAGLVLGLGLSQVM
-135 MYVTAGLFEATIKG
+135 MYLTAHMFEATISG
-149 FVFAFSPSACVN
+149 FVFAFSPSACAN

-178 STVSRYKLIDL
+178 TTVSRYHLIDL

-194 VSEKVRLRSLPL
+194 VSEKVKLRSLPL
-206 SVALFLVSLVLIGVA
+206 SVVLFVVSVILIGVA

-229 MMEEGPYFALATGL
+229 MMEEGPYFAAATGL

-253 SISGFLLRALQTS
+253 SISGFLLRLVQTS
-266 PRAYLKGLN
+266 RKVYLSGLN

-294 LVCAMLFIAICGVC
+294 LVCAMLFVAICGVC

-316 MNEALVVGTRYD
+316 MNEALVAGTRYD

-335 MGMASAL
+335 TGLAQRYQ
-342 VSADPEE
+342 D

-361 RLRSDIPDFD
+361 RLRADIPDYD
-371 ELFRDAVQVNQYT
+371 EIFRAAVQVNQY
-384 YDADGNL
+384 DRDENNEP
-391 LVDTTVEELF
+391 LVKTTVEELF
-401 ANTDFTGNA
+401 ANTDFSGSA
-410 TMDQML
+410 TMQTLMDGNTAQ
-416 QGSSA
+416 
-421 TNLVIVPVSQYNALC
+421 NLTLVPVSEYNALC
-436 AMVGEPG
+436 QMVGEKG
-443 LDLGENGCAFW
+443 VELADDECLLW
-454 NDMSALNDFWE
+454 NDMSSLDELWE
-465 AAAEQNPEVVVQGRT
+465 AVTEQNPEVEACGRT
-480 LTFVED
+480 LHFAED
-486 AVVSIPFS
+486 PIARMPFS
-494 DSGASGTVSGAI
+494 DMTAGGSVSGAL
-506 IVPDELVPEGL
+506 IVPDDVIPEGL
-517 GPSMTVVNL
+517 GPATTVVNL
-526 MYNGTREE
+526 MYNGD
-534 MNERA
+534 RA
-539 CEAID
+539 EVDPRATTAID
-544 TTYAGVMGNETI
+544 AAYGDVMGQGATLDA
-556 NGWPVW
+556 WPVW
-562 NPINAQGLLDQSSG
+562 NSIRAQGLLEQASG

-586 YIGVILLVCCA
+586 YIGVILLVSCA

-611 VGRYRVLAELG
+611 VSRYRVLAELG
-622 TERRMI
+622 AERSLI
-628 SRALLAQI
+628 DRALLVQV

-672 ALVGTVIFVVAL
+672 ALVGTVCFVVVL

-689 LVTYLTSRSMI
+689 LVTYLTSRSM
-700 VRSGGGIV
+700 VARSGGGA
-708 PSSRR
+708 PSRA

>member
-54 VQGLSDILAGL
+54 VQGLTDILSGL
-65 SVFVA
+65 SVFV
-70 VILGFLVVYANR
+70 VFILGFLVVYANR

-93 VYLTL
+93 IYLTL

-104 VSLIIVIE
+104 VSLIVVIE
-112 TLAVGVVA
+112 TLTVGVVA
-120 LVAGLALGVALSQVM
+120 LGAGLLLGIALSQVM
-135 MYVTAGLFEATIKG
+135 MYVTAGLFEATIQG
-149 FVFAFSPSACVN
+149 FVFAFSPSASLA

-166 AGIFLVTLVFNV
+166 TGIFVVTLVFNV
-178 STVSRYKLIDL
+178 STVSRYRLIDL

-206 SVALFLVSLVLIGVA
+206 SVVLFVASLALIGVA
-221 YATLLEHG
+221 YKTLLEHG

-253 SISGFLLRALQTS
+253 SISGFLLRVLQAS
-266 PRAYLKGLN
+266 RRAYLSGLN

-294 LVCAMLFIAICGVC
+294 LVCAMLFLAICGVC

-316 MNEALVVGTRYD
+316 MNESLLAGTRYD

-335 MGMASAL
+335 TGLSG
-342 VSADPEE
+342 SYQAD

-361 RLRSDIPDFD
+361 RMRADIPNFD
-371 ELFRDAVQVNQYT
+371 ELFSEAVQVNQYQR
-384 YDADGNL
+384 DAQNQP
-391 LVDTTVEELF
+391 LVTPTLSELVTT
-401 ANTDFTGNA
+401 TDFESNA
-410 TMDQML
+410 TVQTMVQGQTDQAL
-416 QGSSA
+416 
-421 TNLVIVPVSQYNALC
+421 TLVPVSEYNAL
-436 AMVGEPG
+436 AEMAGEKTVE
-443 LDLGENGCAFW
+443 LAEDECLLW
-454 NDMSALNDFWE
+454 NDMTSLNDFW
-465 AAAEQNPEVVVQGRT
+465 AAVCVQNPEVTACGRT
-480 LTFVED
+480 LRFVED
-486 AVVSIPFS
+486 PVVSLLYS
-494 DSGASGTVSGAI
+494 DTAASGTISGALV
-506 IVPDELVPEGL
+506 VPDDVIPEGI

-526 MYNGTREE
+526 MYAG
-534 MNERA
+534 ERA
-539 CEAID
+539 EVEPAASAAID
-544 TTYAGVMGNETI
+544 EAYGDVVGQGETVEA
-556 NGWPVW
+556 WPVW
-562 NPINAQGLLDQSSG
+562 NPVTAQGLLDQSSG

-586 YIGVILLVCCA
+586 YIGVILLVSCA

-611 VGRYRVLAELG
+611 VGRYRVLSELG
-622 TERRMI
+622 AERRMI
-628 SRALLAQI
+628 NRALLAQI

-672 ALVGTVIFVVAL
+672 ALVGTVCFVVAL

-689 LVTYLTSRSMI
+689 LVTYLTSRSLI
-700 VRSGGGIV
+700 VR
-708 PSSRR
+708 